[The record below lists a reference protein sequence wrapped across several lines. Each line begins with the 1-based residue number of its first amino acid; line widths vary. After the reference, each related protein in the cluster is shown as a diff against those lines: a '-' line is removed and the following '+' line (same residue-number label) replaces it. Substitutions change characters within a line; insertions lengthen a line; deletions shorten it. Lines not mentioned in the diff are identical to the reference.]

1 MSWETIMTDLTKTLM
16 PILSIMVGYVLMV
29 IGRYVRRTTN
39 NLILKSALLNL
50 EKIILSTVTALSQT
64 FVDDLKQNRSTGK
77 LTEEEAKL
85 IKSKALASIQKQ
97 LGDQDKDILINHFGS
112 LDELIDN
119 MVEQKVME
127 NKLRKGEI

>member
-1 MSWETIMTDLTKTLM
+1 M